1 MAKLYILI
9 LLSVF
14 LGFVM
19 EKAIVTAQRRLLIL
33 LKERSEVYESI
44 CYYSHSE

>member
-19 EKAIVTAQRRLLIL
+19 EKAIVST
-33 LKERSEVYESI
+33 KETINFAEGEK
-44 CYYSHSE
+44 